1 MIRTEKT
8 KFGFLR
14 TALAVGVAIP
24 ILAGAG
30 AFAQAPAATPADS
43 QITGAGAGAV
53 GAGQTGSQP
62 AAIGGG
68 EFAAALRPKPSAS
81 S

>member
-30 AFAQAPAATPADS
+30 AFAQAPAA
-43 QITGAGAGAV
+43 
-53 GAGQTGSQP
+53 
-62 AAIGGG
+62 
-68 EFAAALRPKPSAS
+68 
-81 S
+81 

>member
-30 AFAQAPAATPADS
+30 AYAQAPAETPTTTRP
-43 QITGAGAGAV
+43 ITVRALAPSAPARLAANLPRSAGA
-53 GAGQTGSQP
+53 QFRRS
-62 AAIGGG
+62 
-68 EFAAALRPKPSAS
+68 RPKPSAS